1 MEDKRTLLAFLFI
14 GLIFLLLPYYNEWF
28 GLNPKPQPPSQESV
42 PQESVP
48 EVAPVAEE
56 QAEPERTRDPEPTEQ
71 LHSEEPVPVRSK
83 VVDRAEA
90 AEDPSFISED
100 RADTIVVQ
108 TPLQRFEVSTKGG
121 TIISCKLLKY
131 KYLSKENPIRKGQHS
146 DGSIIELL
154 PPTGSGLGIHLQRV
168 NYREDISSAE
178 FVANQSSLQIGP
190 GEERSLTMVAEL
202 GGGRRLEKV
211 LTFNGDR
218 YGFDLQVR
226 YEGFDDDTE
235 AILTWKNGIAFTER
249 EPEIDLP
256 EMRAF
261 AYINEERVELKV
273 DDGESDELEDKGLLK
288 WAGIRNKYFLI
299 SYIPV
304 DREQRSRVVLQGD
317 HQGSQLW
324 PEYSFQLGRRLERS
338 GSWHNTIYLGPL
350 NYDELVGYEA
360 ELEQAI
366 DFGWPIVSQIS
377 RFLLILFIATHQYV
391 PNYGW
396 IIVLFAVVIKI
407 LVYPLTHKTYES
419 AAKMQE
425 LQPKITALR
434 EKYKNDNQR
443 LSRETM
449 KLYKEEGVN
458 PLSGCLPLLLQMPI
472 FIALYNLFGKT
483 IELRQAPFIL
493 WIQDLS
499 LPDELLIGGFGLHV
513 LPLLMAVSMF
523 IQQKMTM
530 KDPKQAVLVYMMPVL
545 MIFIFWSMSS
555 GLVLYWTIFNVL
567 TIGQQLLVNH
577 FKKEAAPSST

>member
-14 GLIFLLLPYYNEWF
+14 GLIFLLLPYYNEWL
-28 GLNPKPQPPSQESV
+28 GLNPQPQPPSQEEPVS
-42 PQESVP
+42 E
-48 EVAPVAEE
+48 PVADE
-56 QAEPERTRDPEPTEQ
+56 QPAAERVPYPEPAEQ
-71 LHSEEPVPVRSK
+71 LHSEQRSPVAPSQAIERVES
-83 VVDRAEA
+83 AESPA
-90 AEDPSFISED
+90 FIPEE
-100 RADTIVVQ
+100 IVVQ
-108 TPLQRFEVSTKGG
+108 TPLQRVEFSTKGG
-121 TIISCKLLKY
+121 TIVSCKLLKY
-131 KYLSKENPIRKGQHS
+131 KDI
-146 DGSIIELL
+146 DGSVIELL
-154 PPTGSGLGIHLQRV
+154 PPAGRGLGIHLQRA
-168 NYREDISSAE
+168 NAREDISSAE
-178 FVANQSSLQIGP
+178 FAADQSNLQVGP
-190 GEERSLTMVAEL
+190 GQEQSLTMVAQL
-202 GGGRRLEKV
+202 SGGRILEKV

-235 AILTWKNGIAFTER
+235 AILTWENGIAFTEN

-304 DREQRSRVVLQGD
+304 DREQRSRVVLQGE
-317 HQGSQLW
+317 GSQLL
-324 PEYSFQLGRRLERS
+324 PGYSFQIGRRLERS
-338 GSWHNTIYLGPL
+338 GSWYNTIYLGPL

-377 RFLLILFIATHQYV
+377 RFLLIIFIATHQYI

-458 PLSGCLPLLLQMPI
+458 PLGGCLPLLLQMPI

-499 LPDELLIGGFGLHV
+499 LPDELLIGGFGLHI
-513 LPLLMAVSMF
+513 LPLLMAVSML

-545 MIFIFWSMSS
+545 MIFIFWNMSS

-577 FKKEAAPSST
+577 FKKEATPSSP